1 MAQKK
6 SKKQSALVKNAKF
19 ARLRE
24 LSAGQGRWMLG
35 VVVLVVLLLVGGR
48 FFSDLQSQLAGQP
61 RYRLSVDAIEI
72 SAPPPWVR
80 CDVKAEVFRNSDLLG
95 DVSILT
101 DAEKI
106 HGRLVDAFEL
116 HPWVENVE
124 QIELLAPAAAR
135 VKLTY
140 RRPVAAIEVTRDG
153 VAELLPVDAAAVRL
167 PDGDLSEVEKRY
179 LPRIADAQTQVLVGE
194 PWTDPRIVGAVRLA
208 VALAEVWERLHLV
221 DIVPSTYPEIRRS
234 QKYFVYELRASYGT
248 RIRWGAAPAM
258 GPSEEDSVETK
269 LARLSQYVAEHG
281 PLNTSYTPAAID
293 VRDRLV
299 VEQRTAKAEAMND
312 KR

>member
-6 SKKQSALVKNAKF
+6 KPQKRPAAEQNRL

-24 LSAGQGRWMLG
+24 FSVGQGRWLLG
-35 VVVLVVLLLVGGR
+35 VVVLVVLLLAGGR
-48 FFSDLQSQLAGQP
+48 FFSDLQSQLAGDA
-61 RYRLSVDAIEI
+61 RYRLSVAAIEI
-72 SAPPPWVR
+72 TPPPPWVR
-80 CDVKAEVFRNSDLLG
+80 CDIKSEVFRNSDLLG

-116 HPWVENVE
+116 HPWVEKVE

-135 VKLTY
+135 VKLSY

-153 VAELLPVDAAAVRL
+153 VAELLPVDATAVRL
-167 PDGDLSEVEKRY
+167 PDGDLSEAEKRY
-179 LPRIADAQTQVLVGE
+179 LPRITDAQTQVLVGE
-194 PWTDPRIVGAVRLA
+194 PWTDSRIVGAVRLA
-208 VALAEVWERLHLV
+208 FSLLDNWERLHLV

-234 QKYFVYELRASYGT
+234 QKYYVYELRASYGT
-248 RIRWGAAPAM
+248 RIRWGAAPGI

-299 VEQRTAKAEAMND
+299 VEQRTAKGDEEEV